1 MTFGRWL
8 LVHSFSIFLV
18 CLLLLGYVYRD
29 ELKLEQ
35 AYQQLLNFDSEEQ
48 VAVDS
53 AKSDEITPSSE
64 PVIEN
69 KDSQLTTES
78 APKAEISESLTQPSM
93 ELQTKPTVSEV
104 IIEQDALL
112 FQARQAYWDKN
123 YEQAIQGYQ
132 QLIQKEPNN
141 PDYFGELGNIYYSL
155 NDFPNASR
163 HYSQAALV
171 LIQHNKMEQARSL
184 VSPVTAMNRELGDK
198 LRQRMAQ

>member
-69 KDSQLTTES
+69 KDRQLTTES
-78 APKAEISESLTQPSM
+78 APKAEISESFTQPSM

-163 HYSQAALV
+163 HYYQAALV
-171 LIQHNKMEQARSL
+171 LIQQNKMEQARSL